1 VLQQDRYGFTEIHH
15 ALLFGWLSKALIE
28 EVGEQKGKAVISKAV
43 RKYGEER
50 GRRMALRA
58 KADGQALDVANF
70 FTYAEYRAITGKLKA
85 RVAERSANLSLEA
98 SNCPWNDAWK
108 ENGLLPY
115 GRLYCLDVDAAILHG
130 FNTNLKMDIEG
141 TLSDGAEKC
150 RLVYRE
156 ANLNLFRSL
165 LLVYKRAI
173 RPGKTVVMP
182 WEYHV
187 GHLFKTLETS
197 IIEDLGELGRK
208 ASEYAIR
215 EFSKRYGESA
225 AQRVL
230 AFRTIDF
237 TKIAKQPT

>member
-1 VLQQDRYGFTEIHH
+1 MVLQSKSQPFTETHH
-15 ALLFGWLSKALIE
+15 ALLFGWLSKAVIE
-28 EVGEQKGKAVISKAV
+28 EVGEQRGKAVISKAV

-50 GRRMALRA
+50 GRRMAMRA
-58 KADGQALDVANF
+58 KADGHTLNVADF
-70 FTYAEYRAITGKLKA
+70 FVYAEYRVITGRMKA

-108 ENGLLPY
+108 ESGLLPY

-130 FNTNLKMDIEG
+130 FNENLKMDIEG
-141 TLSDGAEKC
+141 TLPWGAEKC

-165 LLVYKRAI
+165 LLIYKRVI

-197 IIEDLGELGRK
+197 IIEDLGELGGK
-208 ASEYAIR
+208 SSENAIL
-215 EFSKRYGESA
+215 EFSKRYGEA
-225 AQRVL
+225 AVRQVL
-230 AFRTIDF
+230 AFRTVDF
-237 TKIAKQPT
+237 TKIEN